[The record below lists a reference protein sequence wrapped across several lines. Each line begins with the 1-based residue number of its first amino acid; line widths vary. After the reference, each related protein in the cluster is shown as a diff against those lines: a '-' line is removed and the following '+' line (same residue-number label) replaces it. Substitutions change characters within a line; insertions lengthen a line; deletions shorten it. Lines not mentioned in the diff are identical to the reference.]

1 MFYLQYWSKRIEYRA
16 GSSIRGDDFFV
27 INLVISEEHYKD
39 DLHCLNMDGYKSLA
53 S

>member
-1 MFYLQYWSKRIEYRA
+1 MVTT
-16 GSSIRGDDFFV
+16 FV
-27 INLVISEEHYKD
+27 INLVIGEERCKD